1 MECSKRLMR
10 VVFSRMPNVDGE
22 ARVGRLYAVGGRA
35 QPLASRTHFLQ
46 MCLARE
52 TLNVD
57 RRDDEKEGSGS
68 RVVKERSG
76 GQEREVR

>member
-1 MECSKRLMR
+1 
-10 VVFSRMPNVDGE
+10 MPNDDGE

-46 MCLARE
+46 TCLARE

-57 RRDDEKEGSGS
+57 RKDDEEEAGGCS
-68 RVVKERSG
+68 VVKERSG
-76 GQEREVR
+76 GQEREVW

>member
-1 MECSKRLMR
+1 MECSKRLM
-10 VVFSRMPNVDGE
+10 VIVFCRMPNDDGE

-35 QPLASRTHFLQ
+35 QPLTSRTHFLQ
-46 MCLARE
+46 TCLARK

-57 RRDDEKEGSGS
+57 RKDDEKEGSGC
-68 RVVKERSG
+68 RVVKERSV